1 MQTSHR
7 DFPFYGGDPVRISVV
22 GWLVVLA
29 LSAAGFAALMLSP
42 LVLPARL
49 GGWIGVGLFALAPL
63 LGLRAVAGRH
73 WAAMFHRPTARDI
86 WIGLAFAPLTLLTSA
101 VVAVGV
107 MRVGLTSANP
117 VAATLLELKGV
128 DLALFV
134 AATAPQLLGE
144 ELVTIIPF
152 LALLTLLSH
161 LKAPRKVA
169 IAVAWIGS
177 AALFGALHLSTYQWH
192 LGQVLLIIGTA
203 RLVLTI
209 PYLITK
215 NLWSSTIAHIANDW
229 IVFATILLLTALGQR

>member
-42 LVLPARL
+42 LVLPGRL
-49 GGWIGVGLFALAPL
+49 GGWIGVGLFVLAPL

>member
-7 DFPFYGGDPVRISVV
+7 DFPFYGGEPVRISPV

-29 LSAAGFAALMLSP
+29 LSAVGFAALLLAPS
-42 LVLPARL
+42 LLPGRL
-49 GGWIGVGLFALAPL
+49 GGWVGVSLFVLAPL
-63 LGLRAVAGRH
+63 LGLRVAAGRH

-86 WIGLAFAPLTLLTSA
+86 WIGLAFAPLTLLISGI
-101 VVAVGV
+101 VAVGV
-107 MRVGLTSANP
+107 MRLGLTSANP
-117 VAATLLELKGV
+117 AAAILLQLHGA

-161 LKAPRKVA
+161 LKSPRKVA
-169 IAVAWIGS
+169 ILVAWIGS
-177 AALFGALHLSTYQWH
+177 AALFGMLHLSTYQWH
-192 LGQVLLIIGTA
+192 LGQVLLIIGAA

-229 IVFATILLLTALGQR
+229 IGFAMILLLTALGHG